1 VSSSHNLHWRLS
13 RFYFFYYFFVGSFV
27 PYWGIYL
34 QSENFSPS
42 SIGILLSLFQI
53 SRIVAPNFW
62 GWLADHTGHRVK
74 WIKLTSFLG
83 LIGFI
88 GIFWAKGFFWIFLVM
103 SALSLFTSSTLPLAE
118 SLTLAHLATTDGH
131 YSRIRLWGSIG
142 FIVASL
148 FLGYLIDLQGIN
160 ILLWV
165 LLITQAI
172 IFFLSNTI
180 PEAKEIHHK
189 KNDLSIWKIIKT
201 PSVVALLIGCTLMV
215 SAHGVLYNFYS
226 IYLKEHGYSSAAIG
240 WLWAVGV
247 ICEIFIFMLMPK
259 ILRRYSLKTILL
271 ISLFLGVIRF
281 ILIGASPDQFYL
293 LLIAQ
298 MFHAATFGSFH
309 AASIEVIAYF
319 FKGRNQSRGQ
329 AIYNSVAY
337 GIGGTIGGLGGGYL
351 IQYLGGQLG
360 FMIAAISPL
369 IGFIVIW
376 YGLKLEIKYLAKTSP
391 QSMRKLND
399 YE

>member
-1 VSSSHNLHWRLS
+1 MSSSHNLHWRLS

-103 SALSLFTSSTLPLAE
+103 LALSLFTSSTLPLAE

-165 LLITQAI
+165 LLIAQAI

-180 PEAKEIHHK
+180 PETQDIQHK
-189 KNDLSIWKIIKT
+189 TNDLSIWKIIKT
-201 PSVVALLIGCTLMV
+201 PSVIALLIGCTLMV

-226 IYLKEHGYSSAAIG
+226 IYLKDHGYSSGTIG

-247 ICEIFIFMLMPK
+247 ICEILIFMAMPK
-259 ILRRYSLKTILL
+259 ILRRYSLKAILL
-271 ISLFLGVIRF
+271 MSLFLGVIRF
-281 ILIGASPDQFYL
+281 ILIGASPDHLYL
-293 LLIAQ
+293 LFIAQ

-309 AASIEVIAYF
+309 AASIEVIAYY
-319 FKGRNQSRGQ
+319 FKGRNQTRGQ

-369 IGFIVIW
+369 IGFVVIW
-376 YGLKLEIKYLAKTSP
+376 F
-391 QSMRKLND
+391 
-399 YE
+399 

>member
-1 VSSSHNLHWRLS
+1 MSSSHNLHWRLS

-62 GWLADHTGHRVK
+62 GWLADHSGHRVK

-88 GIFWAKGFFWIFLVM
+88 GVFWAKGFFWIFLVM

-189 KNDLSIWKIIKT
+189 KNDLPIWKIIKT

-226 IYLKEHGYSSAAIG
+226 IYLKEHGYSSATIG

-271 ISLFLGVIRF
+271 LSLFLGVIRF
-281 ILIGASPDQFYL
+281 ILIGASPDHFYL

-369 IGFIVIW
+369 IGFVVIW
-376 YGLKLEIKYLAKTSP
+376 YGLKLEIKGNKIFG
-391 QSMRKLND
+391 
-399 YE
+399 

>member
-1 VSSSHNLHWRLS
+1 MSATHNLHWRLS

-34 QSENFSPS
+34 QSQNFSPA

-74 WIKLTSFLG
+74 WIKLTSLLG
-83 LIGFI
+83 LIGFV
-88 GIFWAKGFFWIFLVM
+88 GVFWAKGFFWIFLIM

-118 SLTLAHLATTDGH
+118 SLTLAHLATTDGQ

-142 FIVASL
+142 FIAASL
-148 FLGYLIDLQGIN
+148 LLGYLIDLQGIN
-160 ILLWV
+160 ILLWA
-165 LLITQAI
+165 LLATQAI

-180 PEAKEIHHK
+180 PETQETHHE

-226 IYLKEHGYSSAAIG
+226 IYLKEHGYSGGTIG
-240 WLWAVGV
+240 WLWAIGV

-259 ILRRYSLKTILL
+259 ILHRYSLKAILL
-271 ISLFLGVIRF
+271 MSLFLGVIRF
-281 ILIGASPDQFYL
+281 ILIGASPDHLFL

-309 AASIEVIAYF
+309 AASIEVIAYY
-319 FKGRNQSRGQ
+319 FKVRNQARGQ

-337 GIGGTIGGLGGGYL
+337 GIGGTVGGLGGGYL
-351 IQYLGGQLG
+351 IQYLGGQIG

-369 IGFIVIW
+369 IGFLVIW
-376 YGLKLEIKYLAKTSP
+376 FGLKLEIKGNKIFG
-391 QSMRKLND
+391 
-399 YE
+399 

>member
-1 VSSSHNLHWRLS
+1 MSSSHNLHWRLS

-103 SALSLFTSSTLPLAE
+103 LALSLFTSSTLPLAE

-165 LLITQAI
+165 LLIAQAI

-180 PEAKEIHHK
+180 PETQDIQHK
-189 KNDLSIWKIIKT
+189 TNDLSIWKIIKT
-201 PSVVALLIGCTLMV
+201 PSVIALLLGCTLMV

-226 IYLKEHGYSSAAIG
+226 IYLKDHGYSSGTIG

-247 ICEIFIFMLMPK
+247 ICEILIFMAMPK
-259 ILRRYSLKTILL
+259 ILRRYSLKAILL
-271 ISLFLGVIRF
+271 MSLFLGVIRF
-281 ILIGASPDQFYL
+281 ILIGASPDHLYL
-293 LLIAQ
+293 LFMAQ

-309 AASIEVIAYF
+309 AASIEVIAYY
-319 FKGRNQSRGQ
+319 FKGRNQTRGQ

-369 IGFIVIW
+369 IGFVVIW
-376 YGLKLEIKYLAKTSP
+376 FGLKLEIKGNKIFG
-391 QSMRKLND
+391 
-399 YE
+399 

>member
-1 VSSSHNLHWRLS
+1 MSSSYNLHWRLS

-53 SRIVAPNFW
+53 SRIIAPNFW

-88 GIFWAKGFFWIFLVM
+88 GVFWAKGFFWIFLVM

-165 LLITQAI
+165 LLIAQTI

-180 PEAKEIHHK
+180 PETKEIHHK

-201 PSVVALLIGCTLMV
+201 PSVIALLIGCTLMV

-226 IYLKEHGYSSAAIG
+226 IYLKEHGYSSATIG

-259 ILRRYSLKTILL
+259 ILRRYSLKAILL
-271 ISLFLGVIRF
+271 MSLFLGVIRF
-281 ILIGASPDQFYL
+281 ILIGASPDHFYL
-293 LLIAQ
+293 LFIAQ
-298 MFHAATFGSFH
+298 IFHATTFGSFH
-309 AASIEVIAYF
+309 AASIEIIAYF

-351 IQYLGGQLG
+351 IQYLGGQIG

-369 IGFIVIW
+369 IGFVVIW
-376 YGLKLEIKYLAKTSP
+376 FGLKLEIKGNKIFG
-391 QSMRKLND
+391 
-399 YE
+399 

>member
-1 VSSSHNLHWRLS
+1 MSSSHNLHWRLS

-62 GWLADHTGHRVK
+62 GWLADHSGHRVK

-88 GIFWAKGFFWIFLVM
+88 GVFWAKGFFWIFLIM

-189 KNDLSIWKIIKT
+189 KNDLPIWKIIKT

-226 IYLKEHGYSSAAIG
+226 IYLKEHGYSSATIG

-271 ISLFLGVIRF
+271 LSLFLGVIRF
-281 ILIGASPDQFYL
+281 ILIGASPNHFYL

-369 IGFIVIW
+369 IGFVVIW
-376 YGLKLEIKYLAKTSP
+376 YGLKLEIKGNK
-391 QSMRKLND
+391 KFG
-399 YE
+399 

>member
-1 VSSSHNLHWRLS
+1 MSSSHNLHWRLS

-88 GIFWAKGFFWIFLVM
+88 GVFWAKGFFWIFLVM
-103 SALSLFTSSTLPLAE
+103 LALSLFTSSTLPLAE

-165 LLITQAI
+165 LLIAQAI

-180 PEAKEIHHK
+180 PETQDIQHK
-189 KNDLSIWKIIKT
+189 TNDLSIWKIIKT
-201 PSVVALLIGCTLMV
+201 PSVIALLLGCTLMV

-226 IYLKEHGYSSAAIG
+226 IYLKDHGYSSGTIG

-247 ICEIFIFMLMPK
+247 ICEILIFMAMPK
-259 ILRRYSLKTILL
+259 ILRRYSLKAILL
-271 ISLFLGVIRF
+271 MSLFLGVIRF
-281 ILIGASPDQFYL
+281 ILIGASPDHLYL
-293 LLIAQ
+293 LFIAQ
-298 MFHAATFGSFH
+298 IFHAATFGSFH
-309 AASIEVIAYF
+309 AASIEVIAYY
-319 FKGRNQSRGQ
+319 FKGRNQTRGQ

-369 IGFIVIW
+369 IGFVVIW
-376 YGLKLEIKYLAKTSP
+376 FGLKLEIKGNKIFG
-391 QSMRKLND
+391 
-399 YE
+399 

>member
-1 VSSSHNLHWRLS
+1 MSSSHNLHWRLS

-62 GWLADHTGHRVK
+62 GWLADHTGYRVK

-88 GIFWAKGFFWIFLVM
+88 GVFWAKGFFWIFLVM

-148 FLGYLIDLQGIN
+148 FLGYLIDFQGIN

-165 LLITQAI
+165 LLIAQAI

-180 PEAKEIHHK
+180 PETQDIQHK
-189 KNDLSIWKIIKT
+189 TNDLSIWKIIKT
-201 PSVVALLIGCTLMV
+201 PSVIALLIGCTLMV

-226 IYLKEHGYSSAAIG
+226 IYLKDHGYSSGTIG

-247 ICEIFIFMLMPK
+247 ICEILIFMAMPK
-259 ILRRYSLKTILL
+259 ILQRYSLKAILL
-271 ISLFLGVIRF
+271 MSLFLGVIRF
-281 ILIGASPDQFYL
+281 ILIGASPDHLYL
-293 LLIAQ
+293 LFIAQ

-309 AASIEVIAYF
+309 AASIEVIAYY
-319 FKGRNQSRGQ
+319 FKGRNQTRGQ

-369 IGFIVIW
+369 IGFVVIW
-376 YGLKLEIKYLAKTSP
+376 FGLKLEIKGNKIFG
-391 QSMRKLND
+391 
-399 YE
+399 

>member
-1 VSSSHNLHWRLS
+1 MSSSHNLHWRLS

-88 GIFWAKGFFWIFLVM
+88 GVFWAKGFFWIFLVM

-201 PSVVALLIGCTLMV
+201 PSLVALLIGCTLMV

-226 IYLKEHGYSSAAIG
+226 IYLKEHGYSSTTIG

-281 ILIGASPDQFYL
+281 ILIGASPDHFYL

-369 IGFIVIW
+369 IGFVVIW
-376 YGLKLEIKYLAKTSP
+376 YGLKLEIKGNKIFG
-391 QSMRKLND
+391 
-399 YE
+399 

>member
-1 VSSSHNLHWRLS
+1 MSSSHNLHWRLS

-88 GIFWAKGFFWIFLVM
+88 GVFWAKGFFWIFLVM

-165 LLITQAI
+165 LLIAQAI

-180 PEAKEIHHK
+180 PETQDIQHK
-189 KNDLSIWKIIKT
+189 TNDLSIWKIIKT
-201 PSVVALLIGCTLMV
+201 PSVIALLIGCTLMV

-226 IYLKEHGYSSAAIG
+226 IYLKDHGYSSGTIG

-247 ICEIFIFMLMPK
+247 ICEILIFMAMPK
-259 ILRRYSLKTILL
+259 ILRRYSLKAILL
-271 ISLFLGVIRF
+271 MSLFLGVIRF
-281 ILIGASPDQFYL
+281 ILIGASPDHLYL
-293 LLIAQ
+293 LFIAQ

-309 AASIEVIAYF
+309 AASIEVIAYY
-319 FKGRNQSRGQ
+319 FKGRNQTRGQ

-369 IGFIVIW
+369 IGFVVIW
-376 YGLKLEIKYLAKTSP
+376 FGLKLEIKGNKIFG
-391 QSMRKLND
+391 
-399 YE
+399 

>member
-1 VSSSHNLHWRLS
+1 MSSSHNLHWRLS

-88 GIFWAKGFFWIFLVM
+88 GVFWAKGFFWIFLVM

-165 LLITQAI
+165 LLIAQAI

-180 PEAKEIHHK
+180 PETQDIQHK
-189 KNDLSIWKIIKT
+189 TNDLSIWKIIKT
-201 PSVVALLIGCTLMV
+201 PSVIALLIGCTLMV

-226 IYLKEHGYSSAAIG
+226 IYLKDHGYSSGTIG

-247 ICEIFIFMLMPK
+247 ICEILIFMAMPK
-259 ILRRYSLKTILL
+259 ILQRYSLKAILL
-271 ISLFLGVIRF
+271 MSLFLGVIRF
-281 ILIGASPDQFYL
+281 ILIGASPDHLYL
-293 LLIAQ
+293 LFIAQ
-298 MFHAATFGSFH
+298 IFHAATFGSFH
-309 AASIEVIAYF
+309 AASIEVIAYYF
-319 FKGRNQSRGQ
+319 QGRNQTRGQ

-369 IGFIVIW
+369 IGFVVIW
-376 YGLKLEIKYLAKTSP
+376 FGLKLEIKGNKIFG
-391 QSMRKLND
+391 
-399 YE
+399 

>member
-1 VSSSHNLHWRLS
+1 MSSSHNLHWRLS

-83 LIGFI
+83 LIGFV
-88 GIFWAKGFFWIFLVM
+88 GVFWAKGFFWIFLVM

-142 FIVASL
+142 FIAASL

-165 LLITQAI
+165 LLIAQAI

-180 PEAKEIHHK
+180 PETKEIHHK
-189 KNDLSIWKIIKT
+189 TNDLSIWKIIKT
-201 PSVVALLIGCTLMV
+201 PSVIALLVGCALMV

-226 IYLKEHGYSSAAIG
+226 IYLKDHGYSSGTIG

-247 ICEIFIFMLMPK
+247 ICEILIFMAMPK

-271 ISLFLGVIRF
+271 MSLFLGVIRF
-281 ILIGASPDQFYL
+281 ILIGASPDNLYL
-293 LLIAQ
+293 LFVAQ

-309 AASIEVIAYF
+309 AASIEVIAYY
-319 FKGRNQSRGQ
+319 FKGRNQTRGQ

-351 IQYLGGQLG
+351 IQYLGGQIG

-369 IGFIVIW
+369 IGFVVIW
-376 YGLKLEIKYLAKTSP
+376 FGLKIEIKGNKIFG
-391 QSMRKLND
+391 
-399 YE
+399 

>member
-1 VSSSHNLHWRLS
+1 MSSSHNLHWRLS

-62 GWLADHTGHRVK
+62 GWLADHSGHRVK

-88 GIFWAKGFFWIFLVM
+88 GVFWAKGFFWIFLIM

-226 IYLKEHGYSSAAIG
+226 IYLKEHGYSSATIG

-281 ILIGASPDQFYL
+281 ILIGASPDHFYL

-369 IGFIVIW
+369 IGFVVIW
-376 YGLKLEIKYLAKTSP
+376 YGLKLEIKGNKIFG
-391 QSMRKLND
+391 
-399 YE
+399 

>member
-1 VSSSHNLHWRLS
+1 MSSSHNLHWRLS

-88 GIFWAKGFFWIFLVM
+88 GVFWAKGFFWIFLVM

-165 LLITQAI
+165 LLIAQAI

-180 PEAKEIHHK
+180 PETQDIQHK
-189 KNDLSIWKIIKT
+189 TNDLSIWKIIKT
-201 PSVVALLIGCTLMV
+201 PSVIALLLGCTLMV

-226 IYLKEHGYSSAAIG
+226 IYLKDHGYSSGTIG

-247 ICEIFIFMLMPK
+247 ICEILIFMAMPK
-259 ILRRYSLKTILL
+259 ILRRYSLKAILL
-271 ISLFLGVIRF
+271 MSLFLGVIRF
-281 ILIGASPDQFYL
+281 ILIGASPDHLYL
-293 LLIAQ
+293 LFIAQ

-309 AASIEVIAYF
+309 AASIEVIAYY
-319 FKGRNQSRGQ
+319 FKGRNQTRGQ

-369 IGFIVIW
+369 IGFVVIW
-376 YGLKLEIKYLAKTSP
+376 FGLKLEIKGNKIFG
-391 QSMRKLND
+391 
-399 YE
+399 

>member
-1 VSSSHNLHWRLS
+1 MSSSHNLHWRLS

-103 SALSLFTSSTLPLAE
+103 LALSLFTSSTLPLAE

-160 ILLWV
+160 ILLWG
-165 LLITQAI
+165 LLIAQAI

-180 PEAKEIHHK
+180 PETQDIQHK
-189 KNDLSIWKIIKT
+189 TNDLSIWKIIKT
-201 PSVVALLIGCTLMV
+201 PSVIALLLGCTLMV

-226 IYLKEHGYSSAAIG
+226 IYLKDHGYSSGTIG

-247 ICEIFIFMLMPK
+247 ICEILIFMAMPK
-259 ILRRYSLKTILL
+259 ILRRYSLKAILL
-271 ISLFLGVIRF
+271 VSLFLGVIRF
-281 ILIGASPDQFYL
+281 ILIGASPDHLYL
-293 LLIAQ
+293 LFIAQ
-298 MFHAATFGSFH
+298 IFHAATFGSFH
-309 AASIEVIAYF
+309 AASIEVIAYY
-319 FKGRNQSRGQ
+319 FKGRNQTRGQ

-369 IGFIVIW
+369 IGFVVIW
-376 YGLKLEIKYLAKTSP
+376 FGLKLEIKGNKIFG
-391 QSMRKLND
+391 
-399 YE
+399 

>member
-62 GWLADHTGHRVK
+62 GWLADHTGYRVK

-88 GIFWAKGFFWIFLVM
+88 GVFWAKGFFWIFLVM

-148 FLGYLIDLQGIN
+148 FLGYLIDFQGIN

-165 LLITQAI
+165 LLIAQAI

-180 PEAKEIHHK
+180 PETQDIQHK
-189 KNDLSIWKIIKT
+189 TNDLSIWKIIKT
-201 PSVVALLIGCTLMV
+201 PSVIALLIGCTLMV

-226 IYLKEHGYSSAAIG
+226 IYLKDHGYSSGTIG

-247 ICEIFIFMLMPK
+247 ICEILIFMAMPK
-259 ILRRYSLKTILL
+259 ILQRFSLKAILL
-271 ISLFLGVIRF
+271 MSLFLGVIRF
-281 ILIGASPDQFYL
+281 ILIGVSPDHLYL
-293 LLIAQ
+293 LFIAQ

-309 AASIEVIAYF
+309 AASIEVIAYY
-319 FKGRNQSRGQ
+319 FKGRNQTRGQ

-369 IGFIVIW
+369 IGFVVIW
-376 YGLKLEIKYLAKTSP
+376 FGLKLEIKGNKIFG
-391 QSMRKLND
+391 
-399 YE
+399 

>member
-1 VSSSHNLHWRLS
+1 MSATHNLHWRLS

-34 QSENFSPS
+34 QSQNFSPA

-74 WIKLTSFLG
+74 WIKLTSLLG
-83 LIGFI
+83 LIGFV
-88 GIFWAKGFFWIFLVM
+88 GVFWAKGFFWIFLIM

-148 FLGYLIDLQGIN
+148 LLGYLIDLQGIN
-160 ILLWV
+160 ILLWA
-165 LLITQAI
+165 LLVAQAI
-172 IFFLSNTI
+172 IFYLSNTI
-180 PEAKEIHHK
+180 PETQKIHHEK
-189 KNDLSIWKIIKT
+189 KDLSIWKIIKT

-226 IYLKEHGYSSAAIG
+226 IYLKEHGYSGGTIG

-247 ICEIFIFMLMPK
+247 ICEILIFMMMPK

-271 ISLFLGVIRF
+271 MSLFLGVIRF
-281 ILIGASPDQFYL
+281 ILIGASPDHLYL

-309 AASIEVIAYF
+309 AASIEVIAYY
-319 FKGRNQSRGQ
+319 FKGRNQARGQ

-337 GIGGTIGGLGGGYL
+337 GIGGTVGGLGGGYL
-351 IQYLGGQLG
+351 IQYLGGQIG
-360 FMIAAISPL
+360 FTVAAISPL
-369 IGFIVIW
+369 IGFFVIW
-376 YGLKLEIKYLAKTSP
+376 FELKLEIKGNKIFG
-391 QSMRKLND
+391 
-399 YE
+399 

>member
-1 VSSSHNLHWRLS
+1 MSSSYNLHWRLS

-42 SIGILLSLFQI
+42 TIGILLSLFQI

-103 SALSLFTSSTLPLAE
+103 LALSLFTSSTLPLAE
-118 SLTLAHLATTDGH
+118 SLTLALLASTDGH

-376 YGLKLEIKYLAKTSP
+376 YGLKLEIKGNKIFG
-391 QSMRKLND
+391 
-399 YE
+399 

>member
-281 ILIGASPDQFYL
+281 ILIGASPDKFYL

-376 YGLKLEIKYLAKTSP
+376 YGLKLEIKGNKIFG
-391 QSMRKLND
+391 
-399 YE
+399 

>member
-1 VSSSHNLHWRLS
+1 MSSSHNLHWRLS

-62 GWLADHTGHRVK
+62 GWLADHSGHRVK

-88 GIFWAKGFFWIFLVM
+88 GVFWAKGFFWIFLIM

-180 PEAKEIHHK
+180 PEAKEIRHK

-226 IYLKEHGYSSAAIG
+226 IYLKEHGYTSATIG

-259 ILRRYSLKTILL
+259 ILRRYSLKAILL
-271 ISLFLGVIRF
+271 MSLFLGVIRF
-281 ILIGASPDQFYL
+281 ILIGASPNHFYL

-369 IGFIVIW
+369 IGFVVIW
-376 YGLKLEIKYLAKTSP
+376 YGLKLEIKGNKIFG
-391 QSMRKLND
+391 
-399 YE
+399 

>member
-88 GIFWAKGFFWIFLVM
+88 GVFWAKGFFWIFLVM

-148 FLGYLIDLQGIN
+148 FLGYLIDFQGIN

-165 LLITQAI
+165 LLIAQAI

-180 PEAKEIHHK
+180 PETQDIQHK
-189 KNDLSIWKIIKT
+189 TNDLSIWKIIKT
-201 PSVVALLIGCTLMV
+201 PSVIALLIGCTLMV

-226 IYLKEHGYSSAAIG
+226 IYLKDHGYSSGTIG

-247 ICEIFIFMLMPK
+247 ICEILIFMAMPK
-259 ILRRYSLKTILL
+259 ILQRYSLKAILL
-271 ISLFLGVIRF
+271 MSLFLGVIRF
-281 ILIGASPDQFYL
+281 ILIGASPDHLYL
-293 LLIAQ
+293 LFIAQ

-309 AASIEVIAYF
+309 AASIEVIAYY
-319 FKGRNQSRGQ
+319 FKGRNQTRGQ

-369 IGFIVIW
+369 IGFVVIW
-376 YGLKLEIKYLAKTSP
+376 FGLKLEIKGNKIFG
-391 QSMRKLND
+391 
-399 YE
+399 

>member
-1 VSSSHNLHWRLS
+1 MSSSHNLHWRLS

-103 SALSLFTSSTLPLAE
+103 LALSLFTSSTLPLAE

-165 LLITQAI
+165 LLIAQAI

-180 PEAKEIHHK
+180 PETQDIQHK
-189 KNDLSIWKIIKT
+189 TNDLSIWKIIKT
-201 PSVVALLIGCTLMV
+201 PSVIALLIGCTLMV

-226 IYLKEHGYSSAAIG
+226 IYLKDHGYSSGTIG

-247 ICEIFIFMLMPK
+247 ICEILIFMTMPK
-259 ILRRYSLKTILL
+259 ILRRYSLKAILL
-271 ISLFLGVIRF
+271 MSLFLGVIRF
-281 ILIGASPDQFYL
+281 ILIGASPDHLYL
-293 LLIAQ
+293 LFIAQ

-309 AASIEVIAYF
+309 AASIEVIAYY
-319 FKGRNQSRGQ
+319 FKGRNQTRGQ

-369 IGFIVIW
+369 IGFVVIW
-376 YGLKLEIKYLAKTSP
+376 FGLKLEIKG
-391 QSMRKLND
+391 N
-399 YE
+399 EIFG

>member
-1 VSSSHNLHWRLS
+1 MSSSHNLHWRLS

-88 GIFWAKGFFWIFLVM
+88 GVFWAKGFFWIFLVM

-189 KNDLSIWKIIKT
+189 KNDLPIWKIIKT

-226 IYLKEHGYSSAAIG
+226 IYLKEHGYSSATIG

-271 ISLFLGVIRF
+271 LSLFLGVIRF
-281 ILIGASPDQFYL
+281 ILIGASPNHFYL

-376 YGLKLEIKYLAKTSP
+376 YGLKLKIKGNKIFG
-391 QSMRKLND
+391 
-399 YE
+399 

>member
-83 LIGFI
+83 LIGFV
-88 GIFWAKGFFWIFLVM
+88 GVFWAKGFFWIFLVM

-226 IYLKEHGYSSAAIG
+226 IYLKEHGYSTATIG

-376 YGLKLEIKYLAKTSP
+376 YGLKLEIKGNKIFS
-391 QSMRKLND
+391 
-399 YE
+399 

>member
-1 VSSSHNLHWRLS
+1 MSSSHNLHWRLS

-62 GWLADHTGHRVK
+62 GWLADHTGYRVK

-88 GIFWAKGFFWIFLVM
+88 GVFWAKGFFWIFLVM

-165 LLITQAI
+165 LLIAQAI

-180 PEAKEIHHK
+180 PETQDIQHK
-189 KNDLSIWKIIKT
+189 TNDLSIWKIIKT
-201 PSVVALLIGCTLMV
+201 PSVIALLVGCTLMV

-226 IYLKEHGYSSAAIG
+226 IYLKDHGYSSGTIG

-247 ICEIFIFMLMPK
+247 ICEILIFMTMPK
-259 ILRRYSLKTILL
+259 ILQRYSLKAILL
-271 ISLFLGVIRF
+271 MSLFLGVIRF
-281 ILIGASPDQFYL
+281 ILIGASPDHLYL
-293 LLIAQ
+293 LFIAQ

-309 AASIEVIAYF
+309 AASIEVIAYY
-319 FKGRNQSRGQ
+319 FKGRNQTRGQ

-369 IGFIVIW
+369 IGFVVIW
-376 YGLKLEIKYLAKTSP
+376 FGLKLEIKGNKIFG
-391 QSMRKLND
+391 
-399 YE
+399 

>member
-1 VSSSHNLHWRLS
+1 MSSSHNLHWRLS

-88 GIFWAKGFFWIFLVM
+88 GVFWAKGFFWIFLVM

-165 LLITQAI
+165 LLIAQAI

-180 PEAKEIHHK
+180 PETQDIQHK
-189 KNDLSIWKIIKT
+189 TNDLSIWKIIKT
-201 PSVVALLIGCTLMV
+201 PSVIALLIGCTLMV

-226 IYLKEHGYSSAAIG
+226 IYLKDHGYSSGTIG

-247 ICEIFIFMLMPK
+247 ICEILIFMAMPK
-259 ILRRYSLKTILL
+259 ILRRYSLKAILL
-271 ISLFLGVIRF
+271 VSLFLGVIRF
-281 ILIGASPDQFYL
+281 ILIGASPDHLYL
-293 LLIAQ
+293 LFIAQ

-309 AASIEVIAYF
+309 AASIEVIAYYF
-319 FKGRNQSRGQ
+319 QGRNQTRGQ

-369 IGFIVIW
+369 IGFVVIW
-376 YGLKLEIKYLAKTSP
+376 FGLKLEIKGNKIFG
-391 QSMRKLND
+391 
-399 YE
+399 

>member
-1 VSSSHNLHWRLS
+1 MSATHNLHWRLS

-34 QSENFSPS
+34 QSQNFSPA

-74 WIKLTSFLG
+74 WIKLTSLLG
-83 LIGFI
+83 LIGFV
-88 GIFWAKGFFWIFLVM
+88 GVFWAKGFFWIFLIM

-142 FIVASL
+142 FITASL
-148 FLGYLIDLQGIN
+148 LLGYLIDLQGIN
-160 ILLWV
+160 ILLWA
-165 LLITQAI
+165 LLIAQAI

-180 PEAKEIHHK
+180 PETQDIHHE

-226 IYLKEHGYSSAAIG
+226 IYLKEHGYSGGTIG
-240 WLWAVGV
+240 WLWAIGV

-259 ILRRYSLKTILL
+259 ILHRYSLKAILL
-271 ISLFLGVIRF
+271 MSLFLGVIRF
-281 ILIGASPDQFYL
+281 ILIGASPDHLFL

-309 AASIEVIAYF
+309 AASIEVIAYY
-319 FKGRNQSRGQ
+319 FKGQNQARGQ

-337 GIGGTIGGLGGGYL
+337 GIGGTVGGLGGGYL
-351 IQYLGGQLG
+351 IQYLGGQIG

-369 IGFIVIW
+369 IGFLVIW
-376 YGLKLEIKYLAKTSP
+376 FGLKLDIKGNKIFG
-391 QSMRKLND
+391 
-399 YE
+399 

>member
-88 GIFWAKGFFWIFLVM
+88 GVFWAKGFFWIFLVM

-118 SLTLAHLATTDGH
+118 SLTLAHLATSDGH

-148 FLGYLIDLQGIN
+148 LLGYLIDLQGIN

-165 LLITQAI
+165 LLIAQAI

-180 PEAKEIHHK
+180 PETKEIHHK

-226 IYLKEHGYSSAAIG
+226 IYLKEHGYSSATIG

-271 ISLFLGVIRF
+271 MSLFLGVIRF
-281 ILIGASPDQFYL
+281 ILIGASPDHFYL

-376 YGLKLEIKYLAKTSP
+376 YGLKLEIKGNKIFG
-391 QSMRKLND
+391 
-399 YE
+399 

>member
-103 SALSLFTSSTLPLAE
+103 LALSLFTSSTLPLAE

-160 ILLWV
+160 ILLWG
-165 LLITQAI
+165 LLIAQAI

-180 PEAKEIHHK
+180 PETQDIQHK
-189 KNDLSIWKIIKT
+189 TNDLSIWKIIKT
-201 PSVVALLIGCTLMV
+201 PSVIALLLGCTLMV

-226 IYLKEHGYSSAAIG
+226 IYLKDHGYSSGTIG

-247 ICEIFIFMLMPK
+247 ICEILIFMAMPK
-259 ILRRYSLKTILL
+259 ILRRYSLKAILL
-271 ISLFLGVIRF
+271 MSLFLGVIRF
-281 ILIGASPDQFYL
+281 ILIGASPDHLYL
-293 LLIAQ
+293 LFMAQ

-309 AASIEVIAYF
+309 AASIEVIAYY
-319 FKGRNQSRGQ
+319 FKGRNQTRGQ

-369 IGFIVIW
+369 IGFVVIW
-376 YGLKLEIKYLAKTSP
+376 FGLKLEIKGNKIFG
-391 QSMRKLND
+391 
-399 YE
+399 

>member
-1 VSSSHNLHWRLS
+1 MSSSHNLHWRLS

-103 SALSLFTSSTLPLAE
+103 TALSLFTSSTLPLAE

-226 IYLKEHGYSSAAIG
+226 IYLKEHGYSSATIG

-376 YGLKLEIKYLAKTSP
+376 YGLKLEIKGNKIFG
-391 QSMRKLND
+391 
-399 YE
+399 

>member
-1 VSSSHNLHWRLS
+1 MSSSHNLHWRLS

-103 SALSLFTSSTLPLAE
+103 LALSLFTSSTLPLAE

-148 FLGYLIDLQGIN
+148 FLGYLIDFQGIN

-165 LLITQAI
+165 LLIAQAI

-180 PEAKEIHHK
+180 PETQDIQHK
-189 KNDLSIWKIIKT
+189 TNDLSIWKIIKT
-201 PSVVALLIGCTLMV
+201 PSVIALLLGCTLMV

-226 IYLKEHGYSSAAIG
+226 IYLKDHGYSSGTIG

-247 ICEIFIFMLMPK
+247 ICEILIFMAMPK
-259 ILRRYSLKTILL
+259 ILRRYSLKAILL
-271 ISLFLGVIRF
+271 MSLFLGVIRF
-281 ILIGASPDQFYL
+281 ILIGASPDHLYL
-293 LLIAQ
+293 LFIAQ

-309 AASIEVIAYF
+309 AASIEVIAYY
-319 FKGRNQSRGQ
+319 FKGRNQTRGQ

-369 IGFIVIW
+369 IGFVVIW
-376 YGLKLEIKYLAKTSP
+376 FGLKLEIKG
-391 QSMRKLND
+391 N
-399 YE
+399 EIFG

>member
-1 VSSSHNLHWRLS
+1 VSATHNLHWRLS

-34 QSENFSPS
+34 QSQNFSPT

-74 WIKLTSFLG
+74 WIKLTSLLG
-83 LIGFI
+83 LIGFA
-88 GIFWAKGFFWIFLVM
+88 GVFWAKGFFWIFLIM
-103 SALSLFTSSTLPLAE
+103 LALSLFTSSTLPLAE

-142 FIVASL
+142 FITASL
-148 FLGYLIDLQGIN
+148 LLGYLIDLQGIN
-160 ILLWV
+160 ILLWA
-165 LLITQAI
+165 LLIAQAI

-180 PEAKEIHHK
+180 PETQDIHHE

-226 IYLKEHGYSSAAIG
+226 IYLKEHGYSGGTIG
-240 WLWAVGV
+240 WLWAIGV

-259 ILRRYSLKTILL
+259 ILHRYSLKAILL
-271 ISLFLGVIRF
+271 MSLFLGVIRF
-281 ILIGASPDQFYL
+281 ILIGASPDHLFL

-309 AASIEVIAYF
+309 AASIEVIAYY
-319 FKGRNQSRGQ
+319 FKGRNQARGQ

-337 GIGGTIGGLGGGYL
+337 GIGGTVGGLGGGYL
-351 IQYLGGQLG
+351 IQYLGGQIG

-369 IGFIVIW
+369 IGFLVIW
-376 YGLKLEIKYLAKTSP
+376 FGLKLDIKGNKIFG
-391 QSMRKLND
+391 
-399 YE
+399 

>member
-1 VSSSHNLHWRLS
+1 MSSSHNLHWRLS

-88 GIFWAKGFFWIFLVM
+88 GVFWAKGFFWIFLVM

-226 IYLKEHGYSSAAIG
+226 IYLKEHGYSSATIG

-337 GIGGTIGGLGGGYL
+337 GIGGTIGSLGGGYL

-376 YGLKLEIKYLAKTSP
+376 YGLKLEIKGNKIFG
-391 QSMRKLND
+391 
-399 YE
+399 

>member
-1 VSSSHNLHWRLS
+1 MSSSHNLHWRLS

-62 GWLADHTGHRVK
+62 GWLADHSGHRVK

-189 KNDLSIWKIIKT
+189 KNDLPIWKIIKT

-226 IYLKEHGYSSAAIG
+226 IYLKEHGYSSATIG

-271 ISLFLGVIRF
+271 LSLFLGVIRF
-281 ILIGASPDQFYL
+281 ILIGASPNHFYL

-369 IGFIVIW
+369 IGFVVIW
-376 YGLKLEIKYLAKTSP
+376 YGLKLEIKGNKIFG
-391 QSMRKLND
+391 
-399 YE
+399 